1 MHIAVRSTVATGV
14 ALVGASAIALS
25 PIQPVGSVALPLSE
39 VNVSAAV
46 SNVAVELAAL
56 PNPIAPWVDVFT
68 AAVTNAG
75 VLGSAWLADP
85 APILRQTASNWIG
98 YGKIVAT
105 ALGDG
110 AKAAVD
116 YFTTTFPQA
125 LQTAFQQLRDGNP
138 AGAASTLSDA
148 VLGIVLNVGLPFFPV
163 VAIPGQITTNLNAAV
178 QAATGLESLLGL
190 VLGVVGPVGGVIRAT
205 GDTAQAFLDAINDKD
220 YSAAAQAFFDLG
232 PNITTAIINGY
243 TTTDGTLYP
252 GLLTPPDTSGFNQG
266 LVYSLLVSIPQAIAT
281 AIGAPAPSG
290 AANRAA
296 KSAAAAESAAAPSG
310 VAGSARTARA
320 GAPQASS
327 KKATKADRAAAGAK
341 KSTGAKT
348 STGAKS
354 ARPHRGGSAAG

>member
-25 PIQPVGSVALPLSE
+25 PIQPVGSVALSLPE
-39 VNVSAAV
+39 VNVPAAV

-68 AAVTNAG
+68 QAVTNAG

-85 APILRQTASNWIG
+85 APVLRQTASNWIG
-98 YGKIVAT
+98 YGQIVAT

-110 AKAAVD
+110 AKAAID

-125 LQTAFQQLRDGNP
+125 LQTAFQQLRDGEP
-138 AGAASTLSDA
+138 AAAGATLSDA

-178 QAATGLESLLGL
+178 QAATGLGTLLNL
-190 VLGVVGPVGGVIRAT
+190 VLGVVGPIGGVIRAT
-205 GDTAQAFLDAINDKD
+205 GDTAQAFVDALNDKD
-220 YSAAAQAFFDLG
+220 YSAAAQAVFDLG
-232 PNITTAIINGY
+232 PNLATAIINGY

-252 GLLTPPDTSGFNQG
+252 GLLTPPDSSGFNQG
-266 LVYSLLVSIPQAIAT
+266 IMYSLLVTIPQTIAT
-281 AIGAPAPSG
+281 AIGAPAPAG
-290 AANRAA
+290 AAKVAKPTAGAEA
-296 KSAAAAESAAAPSG
+296 KSG
-310 VAGSARTARA
+310 TAGSARTTGPRA
-320 GAPQASS
+320 TG

-354 ARPHRGGSAAG
+354 ARPHRGGGAAS